1 MIGAAVKGA
10 LLRPALRVALDG
22 GVDHETIHG
31 RQDKPAAVE
40 LKKSTCCTSFVK
52 PPCVP
57 VRYNLV
63 HCHRN
68 EESRQWKQREVFLQN
83 LHLRLAEEMMY
94 SISPTRYGV
103 NSQFCS

>member
-52 PPCVP
+52 PPMAADSP
-57 VRYNLV
+57 PGMSLMAGFR
-63 HCHRN
+63 
-68 EESRQWKQREVFLQN
+68 SRGP
-83 LHLRLAEEMMY
+83 LARQ
-94 SISPTRYGV
+94 T
-103 NSQFCS
+103 

>member
-52 PPCVP
+52 PPIIIDG
-57 VRYNLV
+57 N
-63 HCHRN
+63 CH
-68 EESRQWKQREVFLQN
+68 
-83 LHLRLAEEMMY
+83 
-94 SISPTRYGV
+94 
-103 NSQFCS
+103 